1 MPSEWKGDFKWKLPQ
16 FLFMSLQNYSLSLP
30 HTLISYLL
38 PWLQLSEFQAL
49 ENSACRMAQL

>member
-1 MPSEWKGDFKWKLPQ
+1 ML
-16 FLFMSLQNYSLSLP
+16 LQNYSLSLP

-38 PWLQLSEFQAL
+38 SWLQLSEFQVL